1 MISLKIDIP
10 TNIPNASN
18 AEVEQIIFD
27 ALLNFANISHCRHG
41 ITAAKNGNTE
51 LLEYHE
57 NWSELLS
64 SSSITLL
71 HHDG

>member
-27 ALLNFANISHCRHG
+27 ALLNFANISLVLRLRVHR
-41 ITAAKNGNTE
+41 K
-51 LLEYHE
+51 
-57 NWSELLS
+57 
-64 SSSITLL
+64 
-71 HHDG
+71 